1 MTCIL
6 VLVKNPLTTQLMLT
20 PILNK
25 EIVLVETPLVREL
38 YVVKKNFFVSYS
50 MGTIKGKLNHL

>member
-25 EIVLVETPLVREL
+25 EIVLVETPLVWEL
-38 YVVKKNFFVSYS
+38 DVLRNKLFCQLQY
-50 MGTIKGKLNHL
+50 GDHKGKT